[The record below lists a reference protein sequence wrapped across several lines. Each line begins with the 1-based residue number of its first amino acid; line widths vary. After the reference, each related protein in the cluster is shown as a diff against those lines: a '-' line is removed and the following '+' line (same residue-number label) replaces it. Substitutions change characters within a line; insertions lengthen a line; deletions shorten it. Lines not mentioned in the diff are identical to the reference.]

1 MNVLS
6 GKGLGLSVLSSVLFA
21 LMPVYFAWLAPLD
34 GLQVV
39 ALRVVWSL
47 PMVLLLVLLLREGRA
62 LWGTLKRLV
71 REPRLCLA
79 IPAAALLMGIQWWVF
94 VWATMNGEAMAMSL
108 GYFLLP
114 LAIVLTGRL
123 VYGERLRPLQR
134 LAVVCALLGVIN
146 EVWVTGALSWVSL
159 LPVVGYPPYFV
170 LRRWMAVDALSG
182 FVLEMIC
189 LLPFAL
195 LALHWFSPSQ
205 ALQQAPWLWA
215 LLPGLGLLSAIA
227 FAAML
232 ASSRMLPLSL
242 FGILSYVEPALLVFV
257 ALYVL
262 GEQLPEGAIWT
273 YGPIWLAVAWVCL
286 DSARLLRKQL
296 RRAPVA
302 P

>member
-1 MNVLS
+1 MSVLS

-21 LMPVYFAWLAPLD
+21 LMPVYFTWLAPLD

-39 ALRVVWSL
+39 VLRVIWSL
-47 PMVLLLVLLLREGRA
+47 PMVLLLVVLLREGAALRA
-62 LWGTLKRLV
+62 TLKRLV

-79 IPAAALLMGIQWWVF
+79 IPVAALLMGIQWWGF

-134 LAVVCALLGVIN
+134 LAVACALLGVIN

-182 FVLEMIC
+182 FVLEICC

-195 LALHWFSPSQ
+195 LALHWFSPSL
-205 ALQQAPWLWA
+205 ALQQAPWLWV

-232 ASSRMLPLSL
+232 ASSRLLPLSL

-257 ALYVL
+257 ALYIL
-262 GEQLPEGAIWT
+262 GEQLPAGAIWT

-296 RRAPVA
+296 RRAPA
-302 P
+302 NP

>member
-1 MNVLS
+1 MSVLS

-47 PMVLLLVLLLREGRA
+47 PMVLLLVVVLREGKA
-62 LWGTLKRLV
+62 LWATLKRLV

-79 IPAAALLMGIQWWVF
+79 IPLAALLMGIQWWVF

-134 LAVVCALLGVIN
+134 LAVACALLGVIN

-159 LPVVGYPPYFV
+159 LPVFGYPPYFV

-182 FVLEMIC
+182 FVLEMLC

-195 LALHWFSPSQ
+195 LVIHWFSPSA
-205 ALQQAPWLWA
+205 ALHEAPWLWA

-257 ALYVL
+257 ALYIL
-262 GEQLPEGAIWT
+262 GEQLPDGAIWT

-296 RRAPVA
+296 RRAATVP
-302 P
+302 